1 MKREDAEKLIKKV
14 EKDVKKALNPIF
26 SRGGYYLVSFGLQET
41 DNVCMGLNGS
51 IKEISDL
58 VSGISLH
65 ILQKV
70 GLETVGEESNG
81 K

>member
-1 MKREDAEKLIKKV
+1 
-14 EKDVKKALNPIF
+14 
-26 SRGGYYLVSFGLQET
+26 VSFGLQET

-70 GLETVGEESNG
+70 GLESVKEESNG